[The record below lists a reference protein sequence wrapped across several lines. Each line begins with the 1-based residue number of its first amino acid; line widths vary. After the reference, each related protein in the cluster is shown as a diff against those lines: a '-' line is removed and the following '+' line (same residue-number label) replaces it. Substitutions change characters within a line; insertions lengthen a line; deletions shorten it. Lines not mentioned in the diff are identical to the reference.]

1 MTHIHRYIFN
11 SLLFFLGWIIVNKFL
26 MEMTILQFLFV
37 QVLYI
42 LSDFFF
48 IFVSISMVK
57 KHEVKSDE
65 NE

>member
-57 KHEVKSDE
+57 KHGVKSDE